1 MAKIIRFPDGKVIK
15 KTPKSQPYIFC
26 VTKTIDKGPTLDDL
40 IRYFDEPSHRFE
52 TVQGVYKIIAKKFRR
67 RQRREKAMEHEW
79 GS

>member
-1 MAKIIRFPDGKVIK
+1 MAKILRFPDGKILK
-15 KTPKSQPYIFC
+15 KIPKSKPYIFD
-26 VTKTIDKGPTLDDL
+26 VTKTIAGGTTLDDL

-52 TVQGVYKIIAKKFRR
+52 TLQGIYKIISKKFRR